1 MKSRLFLNL
10 FLAVL
15 LFSLGVYIFSDSS
28 SEQNFESKLTSL
40 QKDTISDITIIK
52 TNYFEMALRRELNTW
67 YMLTPYKARANLEA
81 IRLVLDIADITA
93 LSLVDT
99 QSKDYGLEP
108 ASFVLRLDKT
118 EIKFGNVNEV
128 TNEQYIELNDRVFL
142 VKTHYGY
149 NIPYDPEKLVDRNI
163 LGVDETP
170 EIFEYDDWRVEK
182 GTNNKWELTS
192 TTSSNTRLSSA
203 EIGIWAAGWRHTT
216 ATQTTPMKR
225 RLVSEK
231 SFKIEMQS
239 GLKVELLIVQDEE
252 GYLIQRSDED
262 IIYRVGPDAGKR
274 LLDPYEVAKTL

>member
-1 MKSRLFLNL
+1 M
-10 FLAVL
+10 
-15 LFSLGVYIFSDSS
+15 
-28 SEQNFESKLTSL
+28 
-40 QKDTISDITIIK
+40 
-52 TNYFEMALRRELNTW
+52 
-67 YMLTPYKARANLEA
+67 
-81 IRLVLDIADITA
+81 
-93 LSLVDT
+93 
-99 QSKDYGLEP
+99 
-108 ASFVLRLDKT
+108 
-118 EIKFGNVNEV
+118 
-128 TNEQYIELNDRVFL
+128 
-142 VKTHYGY
+142 
-149 NIPYDPEKLVDRNI
+149 
-163 LGVDETP
+163 
-170 EIFEYDDWRVEK
+170 EK

>member
-52 TNYFEMALRRELNTW
+52 TNHFEIALRRELNTW

-262 IIYRVGPDAGKR
+262 IIYRVGPDSGKR

>member
-52 TNYFEMALRRELNTW
+52 TNHFEIALRRELNTW